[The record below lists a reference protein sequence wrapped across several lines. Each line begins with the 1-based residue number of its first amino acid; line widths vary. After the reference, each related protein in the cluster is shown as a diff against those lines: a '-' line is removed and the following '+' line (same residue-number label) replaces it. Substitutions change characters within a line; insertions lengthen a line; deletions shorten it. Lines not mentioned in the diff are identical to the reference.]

1 MSMRTPLSQVRGLGS
16 AREGTSH
23 FWLQR
28 LTALANVPLTLFFV
42 VLLISLQGADHAT
55 AVAVLGSPV
64 ITIFMLLTVLSVTYH
79 MKLGMQMILE
89 DYVHGELVKYVS
101 LIANIFF
108 CTIVGVASVFA
119 LLKISFGV

>member
-64 ITIFMLLTVLSVTYH
+64 ITIFMLLTVISVTYH

-89 DYVHGELVKYVS
+89 DYVHGELVKYIS

-108 CTIVGVASVFA
+108 CAIVAVASVFA

>member
-16 AREGTSH
+16 AREGTGH

-28 LTALANVPLTLFFV
+28 VTGVANVPLTLFFV
-42 VLLISLQGADHAT
+42 VLLISLKGADHAT

-64 ITIFMLLTVLSVTYH
+64 IAIFLLLAIISVVYH

-89 DYVHGELVKYVS
+89 DYVSGEMAKVLC
-101 LIANIFF
+101 LMANIFF
-108 CTIVGVASVFA
+108 CAFVGVASVFA
-119 LLKISFGV
+119 LLKISFGG

>member
-16 AREGTSH
+16 AREGTAH
-23 FWLQR
+23 FWHQR
-28 LTALANVPLTLFFV
+28 LTGVANVPLTIFFV

-64 ITIFMLLTVLSVTYH
+64 VAIFLLLAILSVVYH
-79 MKLGMQMILE
+79 MKLGMQIILE
-89 DYVHGELVKYVS
+89 DYVQGEMAKVIS
-101 LIANIFF
+101 LMANIFF
-108 CTIVGVASVFA
+108 CTIVALASVFA

>member
-16 AREGTSH
+16 AREGTAH
-23 FWLQR
+23 FWHQR
-28 LTALANVPLTLFFV
+28 LTAVANVPLTIFFV

-64 ITIFMLLTVLSVTYH
+64 VTVFMLLAILSVVYH
-79 MKLGMQMILE
+79 MKLGMQIILE
-89 DYVHGELVKYVS
+89 DYVQGEMAKVIWLM
-101 LIANIFF
+101 ANIFF
-108 CTIVGVASVFA
+108 CTIVALASVFA